1 MKQVQTWLCA
11 VQENMSPDRGREL
24 FHSVQPVLKHADK
37 KADINSLSQKHSE
50 ALWHWA
56 LV

>member
-37 KADINSLSQKHSE
+37 KADINS
-50 ALWHWA
+50 
-56 LV
+56 